1 MTDERLVR
9 PLSLTL
15 KGPGKAEESSL
26 LKPKKEK
33 LLELTLPCE
42 EITIHIDRRIQR
54 TVIRGGEGDDL
65 LDEGSESAV
74 YDVTASASVSQYLS
88 MMELFR
94 GGQPHIIDPFDG
106 REVKVAFK
114 SVDYSASNGAMKM
127 ILIEDVD

>member
-1 MTDERLVR
+1 MSEDRLVR

-15 KGPGKAEESSL
+15 KGPGKAEESSI
-26 LKPKKEK
+26 LKPKKAK
-33 LLELTLPCE
+33 ILDLILPCE
-42 EITIHIDRRIQR
+42 ENIIHIERRLQR

-74 YDVTASASVSQYLS
+74 YNVISSASVSEYQS

-106 REVKVAFK
+106 RDVKVAFK
-114 SVDYSASNGAMKM
+114 SIEYSASNGALKM
-127 ILIEDVD
+127 VLIEDVD

>member
-15 KGPGKAEESSL
+15 KGPGRAEETTL

-33 LLELTLPCE
+33 MVELTLPCV
-42 EITIHIDRRIQR
+42 EITIQIERRIQR

-74 YDVTASASVSQYLS
+74 YDVISSASVSEYQS

-106 REVKVAFK
+106 KDVKVAFK
-114 SVDYSASNGAMKM
+114 SIQFSASNGSLKM
-127 ILIEDVD
+127 VLIEDVD